1 MLNRLMTPES
11 FEKRL
16 HDIKQGNPPA
26 SMVELNAYV
35 SDSLRELRSYTEAL
49 AECVQR
55 QKFTLDV
62 VRKLNHALEE
72 KNKQLTQEIASLK
85 AEKAVREGGHL

>member
-1 MLNRLMTPES
+1 MINRFMTPEN

-16 HDIKQGNPPA
+16 HDIKQGNPPD

-62 VRKLNHALEE
+62 VRKLNHALED
-72 KNKQLTQEIASLK
+72 KNKQLTHEIASLK

>member
-1 MLNRLMTPES
+1 MINRLLTPES
-11 FEKRL
+11 FDKHL

-35 SDSLRELRSYTEAL
+35 SDSLRELRSYAEAL

-62 VRKLNHALEE
+62 VRKLNHALED
-72 KNKQLTQEIASLK
+72 KNKQLTKEIASLK
-85 AEKAVREGGHL
+85 AEKAVREGGRL

>member
-1 MLNRLMTPES
+1 MINHFMTPES
-11 FEKRL
+11 FDKHL

-35 SDSLRELRSYTEAL
+35 SDSLMELRSYTEAL

-55 QKFTLDV
+55 QKFALDV

-72 KNKQLTQEIASLK
+72 KNKQLTKEIASLK
-85 AEKAVREGGHL
+85 AEKAIMEGGHL